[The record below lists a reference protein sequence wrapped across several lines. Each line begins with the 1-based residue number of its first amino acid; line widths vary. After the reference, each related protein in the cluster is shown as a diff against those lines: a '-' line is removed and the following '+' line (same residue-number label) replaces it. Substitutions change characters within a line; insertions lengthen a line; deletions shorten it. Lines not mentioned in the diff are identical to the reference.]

1 MAAAGLSL
9 RKRTASTS
17 VEETISTAPTAYQD
31 EETLTTCASISTSGA
46 IRLTGARKGYY
57 RSSTTIC
64 SITEIAPGKAEL
76 IPQHQHPS
84 VPPRTMPTVNGS
96 HRALSA
102 ALLRTSHLIFAKH
115 TRIAHLDSERAAHL
129 LSNRDQILG
138 YAAGLGRLIAHFAEN
153 EIIEHESA
161 CSISLASVDTVEDA
175 DTWPTGCEPVRTRTF
190 FTVDSW
196 HVAKGAWVEA
206 WLDGVSDVVA
216 EDSSPVVAAAIVEV
230 WTPELGV
237 AFPPAL
243 DSDGFTEW
251 AEEAVPRYVEVSEAK
266 KGALLA
272 YAAPQAAG
280 KRKVATGDIWGDLLS
295 AGGDSSAH
303 DSITEHSIGTRSELD
318 AQEIPTTSPT
328 SSASVILID
337 SAASG
342 YYSAKER
349 FTSARSGSTC
359 SATPATTPPSSF
371 TPSASDFSGSI
382 DARLDHALASSA
394 ALLAQAREQLAHQ
407 PSSTDP
413 SSTAATS
420 SRNTR
425 LDHGLTSST
434 TLLADAREQL
444 AHQPSS
450 ASSSSITDTRLDYA
464 LTSSTALL
472 AQARE
477 QLAYRPSSSACL
489 SSTGSISSTDA
500 RLDRALAS
508 SATLLA
514 QARKQLAY
522 QPSSSSSSCA
532 SSAASYAPTN
542 ILPDRASAFSTAL
555 LAQAREQ
562 LAR

>member
-31 EETLTTCASISTSGA
+31 EETLTTILS
-46 IRLTGARKGYY
+46 Y
-57 RSSTTIC
+57 RGTNGIH
-64 SITEIAPGKAEL
+64 IAQTEAHKAEPT
-76 IPQHQHPS
+76 PQHHHPS
-84 VPPRTMPTVNGS
+84 VPPRTMPTVNDS

-102 ALLRTSHLIFAKH
+102 ALLKTSHLISAKH
-115 TRIAHLDSERAAHL
+115 IRIAPLDSERAARL
-129 LSNRDQILG
+129 LCERDQILG

-153 EIIEHESA
+153 DLIEHESA
-161 CSISLASVDTVEDA
+161 CSISLASVDTAADDA
-175 DTWPTGCEPVRTRTF
+175 DGWLTGCEPVRARTF

-216 EDSSPVVAAAIVEV
+216 EDSSPVVAAAIVEA

-266 KGALLA
+266 KGAVLPC
-272 YAAPQAAG
+272 AAPQVG
-280 KRKVATGDIWGDLLS
+280 LKRNVATGDIWGDLLS
-295 AGGDSSAH
+295 AGDAFSAH
-303 DSITEHSIGTRSELD
+303 DSIAEHSTGVRSKFDD
-318 AQEIPTTSPT
+318 APETPKTSSP
-328 SSASVILID
+328 SSASLTLID

-349 FTSARSGSTC
+349 FTSARSEFSCSETST
-359 SATPATTPPSSF
+359 PTPPSSSN
-371 TPSASDFSGSI
+371 PSGSDFSGSI

-420 SRNTR
+420 SRNPR

-489 SSTGSISSTDA
+489 SSTGSTSSTDA

-522 QPSSSSSSCA
+522 QPSSSSSCA

-542 ILPDRASAFSTAL
+542 IRLDRALAFSTAL

-562 LAR
+562 WAR